1 MEILFMEKNRTQSF
15 SSVEKFLLK
24 IRVLHPSRTTVLG
37 LQFLLSSQTNL
48 FLEGQLSQE
57 F

>member
-1 MEILFMEKNRTQSF
+1 MEKNRTQSF